1 MGNDAVVLWLTPELA
16 LAYFLAVVVGMIGL
30 LQLVAARWSRD
41 DLRWLPPAMAT
52 PVGLALGIGALLVF
66 YVSQYPL
73 IFVPGP
79 AGLELM
85 LLFGAGTA
93 LATWLSRGLAR
104 LVGRG

>member
-1 MGNDAVVLWLTPELA
+1 MGNEAVVLWLTPELA
-16 LAYFLAVVVGMIGL
+16 LAYFVAVIVGMTGL
-30 LQLVAARWSRD
+30 LQLVAARWQRD
-41 DLRWLPPAMAT
+41 DLRWLPSGMAT
-52 PVGLALGIGALLVF
+52 PVGLALGVGALLLF
-66 YVSQYPL
+66 YLTQYPL